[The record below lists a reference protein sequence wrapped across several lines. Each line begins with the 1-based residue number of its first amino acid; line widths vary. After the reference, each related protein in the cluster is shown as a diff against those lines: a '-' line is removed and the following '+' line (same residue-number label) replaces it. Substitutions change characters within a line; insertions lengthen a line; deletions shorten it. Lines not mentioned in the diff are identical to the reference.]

1 MDRAVILFGQ
11 GAHDASRDTARILA
25 VHALDLDK
33 GGYQLIPFVKLAR
46 VITIYHGVGPSR
58 WPALAF
64 KDEKVIKGQ
73 IGCGQDVD
81 LVTGLLALT
90 TANADA
96 EIHQAAIWVWGGGS
110 GVTAGLGTFLA
121 TSKDGS
127 KNGSRCPKK
136 SASVDLHEV
145 TPLDEAFRANPSG
158 HSRLT
163 ENLKPPQAKES
174 SCSVRPPE
182 TISLC
187 DYMCQ
192 TSKINRLFLKT
203 FIEIKL
209 QNKR

>member
-33 GGYQLIPFVKLAR
+33 GGYQLIPLVKLAR
-46 VITIYHGVGPSR
+46 VITIYHGVSTSR

-73 IGCGQDVD
+73 IGSGQVVD

-90 TANADA
+90 ATNADA

-121 TSKDGS
+121 ASQDGS
-127 KNGSRCPKK
+127 KNSSGCTKK
-136 SASVDLHEV
+136 SAPVDLHEV
-145 TPLDEAFRANPSG
+145 TPLNEAFRANPSG

-163 ENLKPPQAKES
+163 ENLKPSQAKES
-174 SCSVRPPE
+174 SRSVRPPE
-182 TISLC
+182 TIYLC
-187 DYMCQ
+187 DYMYQ
-192 TSKINRLFLKT
+192 ISKINRLFLKT
-203 FIEIKL
+203 FIEIKF
-209 QNKR
+209 